1 MEDARRRRADGG
13 TDVDRTDRRV
23 DDESTSRSA
32 DVGRG
37 RSGEA
42 EAGRERTDAASS
54 RAWHA
59 ATIDAVH
66 DAFDAGDQGL
76 STEEAERRLSEYG
89 PNEIAEGREISPIE
103 IFVSQFQDFL
113 IYLLFFAALLSL
125 AVGLLPGV
133 EPNYVDAGLIT
144 LILLANGVFGFVQDY
159 RAEKSMQA
167 LRELSTPD
175 ATVRRNGDRRS
186 VPAREVVPG
195 DVLLLE
201 QGDAIPADARVVSA
215 TNLETN
221 ESALTGESTSV
232 QKQTDPVGEGT
243 PLAERQNMVYMN
255 TSVVK
260 GRGQAVVVSTGME
273 TQVGAIATQIQEAED
288 QKTPFQQEVDEL
300 GRRIGYGVVALI
312 GVIGIVQFL
321 FTSANLLTIFL
332 VGTTLAVAAV
342 PEGLPAVVTL
352 TLALGSRKMLDRN
365 ALVRRLPVVES
376 LGSVDVIVTD
386 KTGTLTESQMTVRRL
401 SFGGATYEVSGAG
414 LRTEGE
420 FSHDG
425 ETVDPDV
432 VEPLLRC
439 GYRCNNA
446 EPAPD
451 DEDEEFYGDP
461 TEVAVLVSALKAG
474 VTSGGERVREVPF
487 SSERKRM
494 TVVVDEDDGPTA
506 YTKGAPEVVL
516 DRCDRVLEDGEVV
529 DLTPEKREEI
539 LGTNQRFAE
548 DALRVLGFATK
559 AVTDPDADEA
569 ELESDL
575 VFLGLQGMIDPP
587 RDEVPDAVE
596 DCRDAGI
603 RVVMVTGDNLST
615 AKAIGEQIGFDPEG
629 AMTGAE
635 VGELSESEL
644 RETVEEIDIFAR
656 VSPEHKV
663 RILKALQEN
672 GHSVAMTGDGV
683 NDAPALRNADVG
695 VSMGQ
700 RGTDVAQQASDMVLR
715 DDNFATIRDAI
726 AAGRSIFDNIQK
738 FVNLLL
744 SANTGEVLIVFLG
757 VLVGSVVFP
766 ESFASE
772 SEALILTPVMLLW
785 INLVTDGFPAL
796 ALGADP
802 KAPNIM
808 KREPRTDGD
817 PVIDHQMIVSV
828 LTIGSVMTVV
838 GLGLFFY
845 GLQETA
851 DLLVAQTLLFTFI
864 VVAEMGVIQIIRSRF
879 QQSLLSNRWLLIA
892 VAVSLILQLVLLYTP
907 LNSLFDVVPLTLTGW
922 EWIGV
927 TFAVFFVLNYT
938 GAKLSRRYFD

>member
-1 MEDARRRRADGG
+1 MPDSRRLRADGG
-13 TDVDRTDRRV
+13 TDVDSAERGVGEESQRADGDSEAVRP
-23 DDESTSRSA
+23 DE
-32 DVGRG
+32 RG
-37 RSGEA
+37 TER
-42 EAGRERTDAASS
+42 EAGGPSS
-54 RAWHA
+54 TTAWHA
-59 ATIDAVH
+59 LGVESVFDSLDATES
-66 DAFDAGDQGL
+66 GL
-76 STEEAERRLSEYG
+76 SSEAVERRLSEYG
-89 PNEIAEGREISPIE
+89 PNEISEGREISPVE

-125 AVGLLPGV
+125 AVGVLPDV

-159 RAEKSMQA
+159 RAEKSMEA

-175 ATVRRNGDRRS
+175 ATVRRNGERRS
-186 VPAREVVPG
+186 IPAGDVVPG

-201 QGDAIPADARVVSA
+201 QGDAVPADARVVSA

-221 ESALTGESTSV
+221 ESALTGESTSI
-232 QKQTDPVGEGT
+232 QKQTEPLDEKT

-260 GRGQAVVVSTGME
+260 GRGEAVVVSTGMD

-288 QKTPFQQEVDEL
+288 QETPFQREVDEL
-300 GRRIGYGVVALI
+300 GRRIGYGIVGLIAVISVV
-312 GVIGIVQFL
+312 QYFL
-321 FTSANLLTIFL
+321 TSASVLSIFL

-401 SFGGATYEVSGAG
+401 SFGGETYEVSGAG
-414 LRTEGE
+414 LQTEGE
-420 FSHDG
+420 FSRDG

-439 GYRCNNA
+439 GLRCNNA
-446 EPAPD
+446 ERAPE

-474 VTSGGERVREVPF
+474 VEPGGDRVREVPF

-494 TVVVDEDDGPTA
+494 TVVVDDDDGPTA

-516 DRCDRVLEDGEVV
+516 DRCDRVIEDGEVV
-529 DLTPEKREEI
+529 DLTDERRREI
-539 LGTNQRFAE
+539 LDTNERFAG

-559 AVTDPDADEA
+559 SVSDPDADEE
-569 ELESDL
+569 ELESGL

-587 RDEVPDAVE
+587 RDEVPEAVA

-603 RVVMVTGDNLST
+603 RVVMATGDNLAT

-635 VGELSESEL
+635 VGDLSDDELL
-644 RETVEEIDIFAR
+644 DVVEDVDIFAR

-672 GHSVAMTGDGV
+672 GHDVAMTGDGV

-726 AAGRSIFDNIQK
+726 AAGRSIFDNIRK

-744 SANTGEVLIVFLG
+744 SANTGEVLVVFLG
-757 VLVGSVVFP
+757 VLVGSVLFP
-766 ESFASE
+766 ESFAAE

-802 KAPNIM
+802 KAPDVM
-808 KREPRTDGD
+808 DREPRTDGD
-817 PVIDHQMIVSV
+817 SVIDAQMIVSI
-828 LTIGSVMTVV
+828 LTIGTVMTLA
-838 GLGLFFY
+838 GLTLFFY
-845 GLQETA
+845 GLEETG
-851 DLLVAQTLLFTFI
+851 DILTAQTLLFTFI
-864 VVAEMGVIQIIRSRF
+864 VVGEMGVIQIIRSRF
-879 QQSLLSNRWLLIA
+879 NQSPLSNRWLLGA
-892 VAVSLILQLVLLYTP
+892 VALSLGLQVLLLYTP
-907 LNSLFDVVPLTLTGW
+907 LNALFDVVALSAIQW
-922 EWIGV
+922 EWVGV
-927 TFAVFFVLNYT
+927 AFAVFFVLNYA
-938 GAKLSRRYFD
+938 GAKLSRRHFG